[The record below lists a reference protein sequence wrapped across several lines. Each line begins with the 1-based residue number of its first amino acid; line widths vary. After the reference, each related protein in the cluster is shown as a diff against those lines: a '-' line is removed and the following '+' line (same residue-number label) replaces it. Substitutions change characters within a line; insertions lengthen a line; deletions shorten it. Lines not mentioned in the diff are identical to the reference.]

1 MTQNI
6 MTCRL
11 RKCAYLVVSWFTL
24 YIILVFLTFK
34 DIDKKFI
41 YRTVF
46 LMLPLACIFTAF
58 IYTAAQKFHEFYIK
72 EFVSFNATGWFRIF
86 ESFDITQ
93 LKISLYHAILF
104 LSKKAIR
111 RKKYS

>member
-1 MTQNI
+1 MAQNI

-41 YRTVF
+41 YRTVL
-46 LMLPLACIFTAF
+46 LMLQLACIFTAF

-72 EFVSFNATGWFRIF
+72 EFVSFNATGCL
-86 ESFDITQ
+86 D
-93 LKISLYHAILF
+93 L
-104 LSKKAIR
+104 
-111 RKKYS
+111 